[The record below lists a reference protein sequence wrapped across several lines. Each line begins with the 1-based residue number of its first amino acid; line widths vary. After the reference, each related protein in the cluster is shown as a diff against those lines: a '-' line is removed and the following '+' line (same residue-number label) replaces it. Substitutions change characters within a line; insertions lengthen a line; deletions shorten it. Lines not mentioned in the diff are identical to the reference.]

1 MTTQQRRAERVKGYH
16 LHLTDIKSV
25 ISNIVLVMPDIG
37 SYINQNCAKSFILK
51 HWSIA
56 NSYKECN
63 LDKAHGKKYC
73 SKAGLNSCPRKLV
86 VEIVSTDIVGTLKC
100 FYSKC
105 SQNPCRKNIPRRLV
119 VEDFPQA
126 QQDHPIPQGFSLLF
140 KALCKSGY
148 TW

>member
-1 MTTQQRRAERVKGYH
+1 MKGYH

-25 ISNIVLVMPDIG
+25 IFNIVLVMPDIG

-51 HWSIA
+51 HWPIA

-86 VEIVSTDIVGTLKC
+86 VEIVSTDLWEHSNAFTASVPKVLVGKT
-100 FYSKC
+100 F
-105 SQNPCRKNIPRRLV
+105 
-119 VEDFPQA
+119 
-126 QQDHPIPQGFSLLF
+126 QQGL
-140 KALCKSGY
+140 
-148 TW
+148 

>member
-1 MTTQQRRAERVKGYH
+1 MKRYH

-51 HWSIA
+51 HWPIA

-105 SQNPCRKNIPRRLV
+105 SQNPCRKNIPTRL
-119 VEDFPQA
+119 
-126 QQDHPIPQGFSLLF
+126 S
-140 KALCKSGY
+140 
-148 TW
+148 